1 MNLMTKKSMF
11 LQICDRN
18 IQNIITFSLSTKHAV
33 LQMPSRTP
41 VYKMV
46 KTSTQHG
53 DTPAHSD

>member
-1 MNLMTKKSMF
+1 MTKKSMF